1 MNREYKEV
9 LNKSGAAKNKAKE
22 IAGKIS
28 DERKRAQS
36 IYQFI
41 QQNVASS
48 DLRGVFLLRPVDE
61 VLESKRGDPDEINAL
76 FVTMLREAKLD
87 ADLVL
92 VASRNWQTL
101 AFKFPN
107 FSQFSKIITR
117 INFKQGA
124 VVVDASNPASPFGS
138 LPWFE
143 QGIPGLVAK
152 SGRME
157 QRIC

>member
-76 FVTMLREAKLD
+76 FVTMLRVFLS
-87 ADLVL
+87 
-92 VASRNWQTL
+92 SRSRHTIFDCDW
-101 AFKFPN
+101 
-107 FSQFSKIITR
+107 SSD
-117 INFKQGA
+117 
-124 VVVDASNPASPFGS
+124 VCSSD
-138 LPWFE
+138 
-143 QGIPGLVAK
+143 
-152 SGRME
+152 
-157 QRIC
+157 